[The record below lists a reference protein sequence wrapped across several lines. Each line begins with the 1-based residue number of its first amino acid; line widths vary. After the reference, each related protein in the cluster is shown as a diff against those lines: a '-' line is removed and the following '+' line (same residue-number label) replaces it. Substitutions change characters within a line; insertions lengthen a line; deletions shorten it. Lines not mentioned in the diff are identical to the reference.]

1 MSEDIPSKGTLDFL
15 REYHQIG
22 SELTDL
28 LDLDAE
34 DPSDMSPMAIRLH
47 ERYATL
53 REMAMEDDIRAGLR
67 LARLGILASNLR
79 RLSEKHPQIFSDFK
93 DDFHEIEHDRYFG
106 WRCEVDTAA
115 TLTKWGADFLHPDP
129 PDFQLERLGEIL
141 SIECT
146 SGHYRG
152 SKVDIEEK
160 VKDAVSSKAGKSY
173 ISPSTTL
180 FIDFTNVYYNAVA
193 QGEEPN
199 SETLKGWVRER
210 TDLINM
216 EIGSVV
222 LLAYIGQMEEIE
234 NGRVPLVQATD
245 RVDISPTEAL
255 KDLLDEHIAYGEG
268 SKEVRW
274 FPPEP

>member
-1 MSEDIPSKGTLDFL
+1 MSEDIPPWGTLEFL
-15 REYHQIG
+15 RQYYEIEEALV
-22 SELTDL
+22 ELLNIDWENPDEL
-28 LDLDAE
+28 
-34 DPSDMSPMAIRLH
+34 SPMAIRLH

-53 REMAMEDDIRAGLR
+53 REMAMQGDIRVGLR
-67 LARLGILASNLR
+67 LARLGMLAENLR
-79 RLSEKHPQIFSDFK
+79 ILREDHPHIYSDFK
-93 DDFHEIEHDRYFG
+93 SDFHKIKHNRYFG

-115 TLTKWGADFLHPDP
+115 VLTRWGEDFTHPDP
-129 PDFQLERLGEIL
+129 PDFQLTRRGETV

-146 SGHYRG
+146 SAHYRG
-152 SKVDIEEK
+152 SNVDIEEK
-160 VKDAVSSKAGKSY
+160 VKDAVSSKTGKPY

-180 FIDFTNVYYNAVA
+180 FIDVTNLYHNAVA
-193 QGEEPN
+193 QGENPN
-199 SETLKGWVRER
+199 SESLKDWVRDR

-234 NGRVPLVQATD
+234 NARVPLIQATD
-245 RVDISPTEAL
+245 RVDISPSEAL
-255 KDLLDEHIAYGEG
+255 KDFLDEHIAFGEG